1 MVILDKNSGTI
12 FHCFFKYYFFI
23 ISFIVT
29 PIVLEILKSVFVL
42 TWFEPERTLFNVVA
56 EIPQSFAKLDT
67 DKFFVFINFNNNFFL
82 SYFPRFNN
90 YTKFSTKL

>member
-1 MVILDKNSGTI
+1 MTFSKTVEQFSTV
-12 FHCFFKYYFFI
+12 FFKYYFFI

-42 TWFEPERTLFNVVA
+42 TWFEPERAFFSVVI

-67 DKFFVFINFNNNFFL
+67 DKFFVFINFNKNFF
-82 SYFPRFNN
+82 SIIFPSF
-90 YTKFSTKL
+90 

>member
-1 MVILDKNSGTI
+1 MAFSKEVLVDGNYWIKNSGTI

-23 ISFIVT
+23 ISCIVT

-56 EIPQSFAKLDT
+56 EIPQSLRSLT
-67 DKFFVFINFNNNFFL
+67 PINFL
-82 SYFPRFNN
+82 
-90 YTKFSTKL
+90 FS